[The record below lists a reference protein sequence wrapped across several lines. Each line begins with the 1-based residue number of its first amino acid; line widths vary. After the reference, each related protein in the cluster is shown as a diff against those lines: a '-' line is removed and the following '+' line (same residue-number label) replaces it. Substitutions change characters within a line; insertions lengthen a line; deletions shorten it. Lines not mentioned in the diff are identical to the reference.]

1 MLWGPESSRSLPPA
15 LISGAP
21 SLQAQL
27 HRLPGLPP
35 QQWGRGSGGE
45 DYEEKPWEV
54 LSPPSAPVWD
64 RLKAGKWKS
73 CSLLDALSVFNSE
86 SIAKCFAKTTIL
98 LSQHIPPIYRG
109 VDLSLQNPAL

>member
-45 DYEEKPWEV
+45 DYEEKSCPN
-54 LSPPSAPVWD
+54 P
-64 RLKAGKWKS
+64 RLLFGIGS
-73 CSLLDALSVFNSE
+73 RQENGNRALS
-86 SIAKCFAKTTIL
+86 
-98 LSQHIPPIYRG
+98 
-109 VDLSLQNPAL
+109 